1 LSQSGERPK
10 RYVEFLPLPV
20 TSLLLKRASAS
31 RSSGEWS
38 ESDYDVLADGV
49 VIGRIMRAA
58 AALEGMPWI
67 WTLIFGYHEDR
78 SPTHG
83 PRARPRWRRSR
94 RAGGA
99 SKRAPGI
106 IPRAQRGNKAPL
118 PMRGQQTVVGSFEQG
133 GLDGAGIYFLW
144 GSYWFWVRRRRHAS
158 NRANPGRHDVLLSSL
173 RSTLFGDV
181 LAAFQE

>member
-1 LSQSGERPK
+1 MTCSPMASSSAASCGRP
-10 RYVEFLPLPV
+10 RRWRDAVDMDADL
-20 TSLLLKRASAS
+20 RRS
-31 RSSGEWS
+31 RRP
-38 ESDYDVLADGV
+38 LADA
-49 VIGRIMRAA
+49 RAMR
-58 AALEGMPWI
+58 
-67 WTLIFGYHEDR
+67 
-78 SPTHG
+78 

-118 PMRGQQTVVGSFEQG
+118 PVRGQQTVVGSFEQG

-158 NRANPGRHDVLLSSL
+158 NRANPGRQDVLLSSL

>member
-1 LSQSGERPK
+1 VRKNLRDDSRTARREIEACIFLDNHSGHDCRHSATRILHLESVGRAAGAI
-10 RYVEFLPLPV
+10 RRVLRLPV

-83 PRARPRWRRSR
+83 
-94 RAGGA
+94 
-99 SKRAPGI
+99 
-106 IPRAQRGNKAPL
+106 L
-118 PMRGQQTVVGSFEQG
+118 
-133 GLDGAGIYFLW
+133 
-144 GSYWFWVRRRRHAS
+144 
-158 NRANPGRHDVLLSSL
+158 
-173 RSTLFGDV
+173 
-181 LAAFQE
+181 